1 MRDVGVD
8 AGLQALAVE
17 VVREVREAVRELD
30 GVRDDH
36 VRHGVARALGNDA
49 FLDEHVLVAG
59 VAQSGGHKRVRN
71 LAEEGVVV
79 VAPEQI
85 PVREAHRRRER
96 RPVAPAPRQRRS
108 GNEEDGEKG
117 RRRTHFDR
125 SSLRSRDADR
135 PRRLLKGDVVR
146 SCLAI
151 VGRAGLF
158 SPGRRSKKRFLRL
171 LERPQE

>member
-1 MRDVGVD
+1 VRDVGVD
-8 AGLQALAVE
+8 TGLKALAVE

-36 VRHGVARALGNDA
+36 VRHGVARTLGNDA

-59 VAQSGGHKRVRN
+59 VAQAGRHKRVRD

-108 GNEEDGEKG
+108 GDEEAGEKG

-125 SSLRSRDADR
+125 SSLDPETQIA
-135 PRRLLKGDVVR
+135 L
-146 SCLAI
+146 
-151 VGRAGLF
+151 
-158 SPGRRSKKRFLRL
+158 LRL
-171 LERPQE
+171 LRAT